1 MGAKRYKNQ
10 SIIPV
15 TLTLDKGV
23 NYGRSGEVIDD
34 NELMDG
40 SNVIYDP
47 NTGRLTTRPGTDCV
61 MTAATTEAI
70 RGLYYYMKDG
80 STAYLIA
87 VSGDKLFYYNS
98 VTSSLVEIG
107 SIANSM
113 VKPAFL
119 TFNGKL
125 LIADGS
131 SSIRTWDGSTYT
143 TISGSP
149 AADCLATVRNRVV
162 ANHVSEPDSVYLSS
176 PNDETGWTTT
186 GTAVGLRAGYGDGLK
201 VNGFAVL
208 GDDVFVSKVG
218 RTTDRQKKIYRL
230 NVAAGST
237 SSWYLEPFSAHNAF
251 TSHHTAV
258 NAYNNIFFADDNGF
272 KTVKG
277 IQEYGD
283 LAILPAGVKIN
294 KVFDNATCDFMAFIH
309 TYDAIWFG
317 MSHRIYC
324 YTGFNDAFTE
334 LAFQWGQVTS
344 VCDANGIVYL
354 GGHNGYL
361 YKISEDLDTDETA
374 PSTAVD
380 YDSFVQTK
388 AFSGGNEILL
398 RKVKILFK
406 PKTSGIVN
414 IWGVKPDESAV
425 LLGTDTLGSEGS
437 YIYDATG
444 YIDDATDYLGDTA
457 APEFSHFYSKIRA
470 ESIAL
475 KIHALSG
482 RFIIENVR
490 AEFAQVG

>member
-1 MGAKRYKNQ
+1 MGAKTYKNQ
-10 SIIPV
+10 NIIPV
-15 TLTLDKGV
+15 TLTLERGV
-23 NYGRSGEVIDD
+23 NYGRAGEVIDD

-47 NTGRLTTRPGTDCV
+47 NTSRLTTRPGTDCV
-61 MTAATTEAI
+61 LTAAATHAI
-70 RGLYYYMKDG
+70 RGLYYYIKDG
-80 STAYLIA
+80 STAYLIV
-87 VSGDKLFYYNS
+87 VSGSKLYYYTAS
-98 VTSSLVEIG
+98 ALTEIG
-107 SIANSM
+107 DIADAS

-131 SSIRTWDGSTYT
+131 SAIRTWDGSTYT
-143 TISGSP
+143 TIPGSP

-230 NVAAGST
+230 NVAASAT
-237 SSWYLEPFSAHNAF
+237 SSWYLEPFSSHNAF
-251 TSHHTAV
+251 TSKHTFA

-283 LAILPAGVKIN
+283 LAVLPAGMKIN
-294 KVFDNATCDFMAFIH
+294 KVFDDATCDFMAFVH

-317 MSHRIYC
+317 MSSRIYC

-334 LAFQWGQVTS
+334 LSFEWGPVSS

-354 GGHNGYL
+354 GGNNGYL

-374 PSTAVD
+374 PGTTVD

-388 AFSGGNEILL
+388 AFSSGNELILK
-398 RKVKILFK
+398 KVRILFQ
-406 PKTSGIVN
+406 PKTSSIVN
-414 IWGVKPDESAV
+414 LWGVKPDETMV
-425 LLGTDTLGSEGS
+425 LLGSGTLGAEGS

-444 YIDDATDYLGDTA
+444 YIYDATDYIGDTA
-457 APEFSHFYSKIRA
+457 APEFFHSFSKMRA
-470 ESIAL
+470 ESISI
-475 KIHALSG
+475 KIHSLSG
-482 RFIIENVR
+482 RFIVESVR
-490 AEFAQVG
+490 AEFATVG